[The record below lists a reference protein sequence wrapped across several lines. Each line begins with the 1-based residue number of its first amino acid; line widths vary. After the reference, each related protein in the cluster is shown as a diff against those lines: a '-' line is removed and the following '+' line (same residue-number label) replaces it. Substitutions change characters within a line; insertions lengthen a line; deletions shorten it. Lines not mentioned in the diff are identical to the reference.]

1 MLWQARPCI
10 LNITAAYFV
19 LNQACSVES
28 TRHISCLGVVPEV
41 YNKHLRHA
49 DARWS
54 AEGASGRLH
63 VLFADAQF

>member
-49 DARWS
+49 DTRWL
-54 AEGASGRLH
+54 AEAHRGACMFF
-63 VLFADAQF
+63 FADAQF